1 MNSTYITGI
10 IRAFLPLVFSYLGYE
25 LTDSDLTI
33 LSAAFGGLIAA
44 IWSVLEKK
52 TINKKLQKYY

>member
-10 IRAFLPLVFSYLGYE
+10 IRHFLPFILGYLGYE
-25 LTDSDLTI
+25 INDTDLAI
-33 LSAAFGGLIAA
+33 LSAAIGGLIAA

-52 TINKKLQKYY
+52 TINKKLNKYY